1 MDTQKNSKYRHL
13 YIIASLII
21 LLLITYIA
29 INLGSVKIAF
39 PDIVRGLFSGEQGA
53 AGIVRD
59 LRLPRILIAI
69 MVGMNLAVAGVLLQA
84 VMGNPLADPGITGI
98 SSGCSIVAIIV
109 MLYFQEL
116 YYILPLLAFLGGAF
130 ACILIYM
137 LAWKKG
143 LSPIRI
149 ILAGVAVNA
158 TLGGIVSM
166 LSILNSDKIQGI
178 LMWVNGSL
186 SARGWKDVNML
197 FIYTLIG
204 IVMAFPLYKTCNI
217 IVLGDKTATSL
228 GVNINLQRILIS
240 AVAVYL
246 AGISTSI
253 VGVIGFVGL
262 VVPHISRMIIGSN
275 HKYLIPFSSIMGA
288 NLLLTADTLGRTI
301 AMPYEIPVGVVMAV
315 MGGPFFLY
323 LLRRSEKH

>member
-1 MDTQKNSKYRHL
+1 MDTQKKSKYRHI
-13 YIIASLII
+13 YILASLII

-228 GVNINLQRILIS
+228 GVNINLQRVLIS

-246 AGISTSI
+246 AGISTAI

-275 HKYLIPFSSIMGA
+275 HKYLIPFSSITGA

-315 MGGPFFLY
+315 MGGSFFLY